1 MSDDLFRNQYRIPSA
16 RAAWHDY
23 NGGMYFVTICTQN
36 MEHYFGEIV
45 GGVETFH
52 ETSLH
57 EQTIAEPT
65 MQFSEIGRFADE
77 QLRNVSSH
85 YTYAEIPLWVV
96 MPNHVHAIV
105 IIHGDKTPNDKRG
118 NMSVPT
124 RCADGVVETGRAPSL
139 RERMKQTDNCKGW
152 LSVVVGG
159 IKSAIT
165 KFANQNAIPFA
176 WQPRFHDHIIR
187 NTDEMNRIAQYI
199 ENNVAKWELD
209 KFFN

>member
-1 MSDDLFRNQYRIPSA
+1 MSDNMFRNQYRIPSV

-57 EQTIAEPT
+57 EQSIAVPT
-65 MQFSEIGRFADE
+65 MNFSEIGRFADE

-105 IIHGDKTPNDKRG
+105 VIDGDKTPHEKR
-118 NMSVPT
+118 NVSAP
-124 RCADGVVETGRAPSL
+124 VETFHETSLQPQPPQKATQRATQMQS
-139 RERMKQTDNCKGW
+139 W
-152 LSVVVGG
+152 LSVVVRQF
-159 IKSAIT
+159 KQSVT
-165 KFANQNAIPFA
+165 RFANQNAIPFA
-176 WQPRFHDHIIR
+176 WQTRFHDHIIR
-187 NTDEMNRIAQYI
+187 DTDEMNSIAQYI
-199 ENNVAKWELD
+199 ENNVAKWETD
-209 KFFN
+209 IF